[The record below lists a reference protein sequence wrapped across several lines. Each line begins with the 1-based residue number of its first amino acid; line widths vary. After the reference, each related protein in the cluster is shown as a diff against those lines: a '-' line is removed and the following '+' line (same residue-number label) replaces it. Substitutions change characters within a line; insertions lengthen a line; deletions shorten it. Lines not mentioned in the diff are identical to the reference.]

1 MIFSQNTGETN
12 NYNYYLFF
20 QNTEQTTPPPN
31 NIPKHHGEVSRIFKT
46 FERFAKNIEVSRI
59 FKTFERFGKK
69 FELNLLNVRIFCK
82 CDKYSKDSPDLN
94 LLNV

>member
-1 MIFSQNTGETN
+1 MRETPSLETISF
-12 NYNYYLFF
+12 YAS
-20 QNTEQTTPPPN
+20 
-31 NIPKHHGEVSRIFKT
+31 EVSRIFKT
-46 FERFAKNIEVSRI
+46 FERFAKNSEVSRI